1 MAIEIEKYILIFFIY
16 SFAGWTV
23 ETIGD
28 FIKNK
33 KFINRGFLIGP
44 YCPIY
49 GAGVIAITIFLQ
61 KYKNDIVA
69 LFFLSIILCGIL
81 EYVTSYIMEKIFKA
95 RWWDY
100 SNQKFNINGR
110 ICLETLVLFG
120 IGGVIIINVMN
131 PLLFKFFEMI
141 PAIPIHI
148 ITAILTISF
157 IIDIIISLKI
167 VFNLKEMSRELKDN
181 TIEISEKVRKIILKK
196 LRLYRRL
203 VRAFPRIKDK
213 VLYNNWEEIKKKIES
228 SREEI
233 ASKIDNSKEDIKNK
247 IDLSKAELKGIINVS
262 KKHFKK
268 LYRKKEK
275 K

>member
-1 MAIEIEKYILIFFIY
+1 
-16 SFAGWTV
+16 
-23 ETIGD
+23 
-28 FIKNK
+28 
-33 KFINRGFLIGP
+33 
-44 YCPIY
+44 
-49 GAGVIAITIFLQ
+49 
-61 KYKNDIVA
+61 
-69 LFFLSIILCGIL
+69 
-81 EYVTSYIMEKIFKA
+81 MEKIFKA

-233 ASKIDNSKEDIKNK
+233 ASKIDNSREDIRNK
-247 IDLSKAELKGIINVS
+247 IDSSKAELKGMINIS
-262 KKHFKK
+262 KKRFQK